1 MKKYFIDEA
10 ETFAITEPVDVRVE
24 LMGWE
29 EFPIVYID
37 NFYQNPD
44 KVRNLALRFP
54 SDETDM
60 TIDMEEFVDVWTP
73 ICEQVFGVQD
83 IESLKA
89 DSTFSVRTSQ
99 SKDRSD
105 IPHMDGGIHD
115 RGWSGVIYL
124 NKGKECKGGT
134 GFYTYKGQQVNPFQD
149 GIWREDFVDDTIGPW
164 DLIHLAEMKYN
175 RMILYPD
182 NILHGAYDKPGFFE
196 GEDYRLAQVFF
207 IPLHFFS

>member
-134 GFYTYKGQQVNPFQD
+134 GFYTYKGLQVEPDQSGIDKD
-149 GIWREDFVDDTIGPW
+149 GFELV
-164 DLIHLAEMKYN
+164 HLAEMKYN
-175 RMILYPD
+175 RFIMYPS
-182 NILHGAYDKPGFFE
+182 NILHMAVDEESWFE
-196 GEDYRLAQVFF
+196 EDLHRLIQVFY
-207 IPLHFFS
+207 LT

>member
-1 MKKYFIDEA
+1 MKKYFINES

-60 TIDMEEFVDVWTP
+60 AIDMEGFVDVWTP
-73 ICEQVFGVQD
+73 ICSQVYGVQD

-89 DSTFSVRTSQ
+89 DSTFSIRTSQ

-105 IPHMDGGIHD
+105 IPHIDGGIHD
-115 RGWSGVIYL
+115 VGWSGVIYL

-134 GFYTYKGQQVNPFQD
+134 GFYTYKGLQVEPDQSGIDKD
-149 GIWREDFVDDTIGPW
+149 GFELV
-164 DLIHLAEMKYN
+164 HQSEMVYN
-175 RMILYPD
+175 RFVMYPS
-182 NILHGAYDKPGFFE
+182 NILHKALDDEGWFE
-196 GEDYRLAQVFF
+196 DDLHRLIQVFY
-207 IPLHFFS
+207 LRT

>member
-1 MKKYFIDEA
+1 MKKYFIDEV

-60 TIDMEEFVDVWTP
+60 AIDMEGFVDVWTP
-73 ICEQVFGVQD
+73 ICSQVYGVQD

-89 DSTFSVRTSQ
+89 DSTFSIRTSQ
-99 SKDRSD
+99 SKDRSN
-105 IPHMDGGIHD
+105 IPHIDGGIHD
-115 RGWSGVIYL
+115 KGWSGVIYL

-134 GFYTYKGQQVNPFQD
+134 GFYTYKGLQIEPDQSGIDKD
-149 GIWREDFVDDTIGPW
+149 GFELV
-164 DLIHLAEMKYN
+164 HQSEMVYN
-175 RMILYPD
+175 RFVMYPS
-182 NILHGAYDKPGFFE
+182 NILHKALDDEGWFE
-196 GEDYRLAQVFF
+196 DDLHRLIQVFY
-207 IPLHFFS
+207 LRT

>member
-1 MKKYFIDEA
+1 MKKYFIDESK
-10 ETFAITEPVDVRVE
+10 TFAITEPVDVRVE

-60 TIDMEEFVDVWTP
+60 AIDMEEFVDVWTP

-89 DSTFSVRTSQ
+89 DSTFSIRTSQ

-105 IPHMDGGIHD
+105 IPHIDGGIHD

-134 GFYTYKGQQVNPFQD
+134 GFYTYKGLQVEPDQSGIDKD
-149 GIWREDFVDDTIGPW
+149 GFELV
-164 DLIHLAEMKYN
+164 HLAEMKYN
-175 RMILYPD
+175 RFIMYPS
-182 NILHGAYDKPGFFE
+182 NILHMAVDEESWFE
-196 GEDYRLAQVFF
+196 EDLHRLIQVFY
-207 IPLHFFS
+207 LT

>member
-1 MKKYFIDEA
+1 MKKYFIDESK
-10 ETFAITEPVDVRVE
+10 TFAITEPVDVRVE
-24 LMGWE
+24 LIGWE

-60 TIDMEEFVDVWTP
+60 TIDMEGFVDVWTP

-89 DSTFSVRTSQ
+89 DSTFSIRTSQ

-105 IPHMDGGIHD
+105 IPHIDGGIHD

-134 GFYTYKGQQVNPFQD
+134 GFYTYKGLQVEPDQSGIDKD
-149 GIWREDFVDDTIGPW
+149 GFELV
-164 DLIHLAEMKYN
+164 HQSEMVYN
-175 RMILYPD
+175 RFVMYPS
-182 NILHGAYDKPGFFE
+182 NILHKALDDEGWFE
-196 GEDYRLAQVFF
+196 DDLHRLIQVFY
-207 IPLHFFS
+207 LRT

>member
-1 MKKYFIDEA
+1 MKKYFIDEV

-60 TIDMEEFVDVWTP
+60 AIDMEGFVDVWAP
-73 ICEQVFGVQD
+73 ICSQVYGVQD

-89 DSTFSVRTSQ
+89 DSTFSIRTSQ

-105 IPHMDGGIHD
+105 IPHIDGGIHD
-115 RGWSGVIYL
+115 VGWSGVIYL

-134 GFYTYKGQQVNPFQD
+134 GFYTYKGLQVEPDQSGIDKD
-149 GIWREDFVDDTIGPW
+149 GFELV
-164 DLIHLAEMKYN
+164 HQSEMVYN
-175 RMILYPD
+175 RFVMYPS
-182 NILHGAYDKPGFFE
+182 NILHKALDDEGWFE
-196 GEDYRLAQVFF
+196 DDLHRLIQVFY
-207 IPLHFFS
+207 LRT